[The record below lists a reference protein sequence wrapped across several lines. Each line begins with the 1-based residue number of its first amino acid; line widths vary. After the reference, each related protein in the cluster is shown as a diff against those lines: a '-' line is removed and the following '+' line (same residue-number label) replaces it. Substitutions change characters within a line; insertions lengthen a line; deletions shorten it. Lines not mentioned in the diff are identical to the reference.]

1 MGSVGLEF
9 SGLPEV
15 GWPGFGRCQHTAG
28 WHATIC
34 PYFFVYSVRRVRANL
49 RAGSGCPGV
58 SSVAGPVRSQVFKR
72 LWPPGPVAIL
82 GLTGL
87 AVNDRRVGWVHL
99 WLADDR
105 NLLCTGA

>member
-1 MGSVGLEF
+1 MRVAWVRALSAY
-9 SGLPEV
+9 
-15 GWPGFGRCQHTAG
+15 GRMARNYLT
-28 WHATIC
+28 
-34 PYFFVYSVRRVRANL
+34 YFFVYSVRRVRANL

-58 SSVAGPVRSQVFKR
+58 SSGAAPVRSQVFER

-99 WLADDR
+99 WLVDDR
-105 NLLCTGA
+105 IVLCCTGL